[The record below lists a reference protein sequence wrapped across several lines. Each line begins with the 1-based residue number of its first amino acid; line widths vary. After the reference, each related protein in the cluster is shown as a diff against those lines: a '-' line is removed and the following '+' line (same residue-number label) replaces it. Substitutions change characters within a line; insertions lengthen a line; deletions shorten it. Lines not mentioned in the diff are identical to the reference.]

1 VPLVLK
7 LPGNALA
14 GTRHSSEVG
23 LADVAPTVLGILGLG
38 NLNGADGRNLWSAG
52 SHRLNELS
60 APQSALLELDTYD
73 QAALVTDRR
82 KLIVDHH
89 GSERL
94 SISRPIHGRPGISAS

>member
-60 APQSALLELDTYD
+60 APQSAAHFSSSTP
-73 QAALVTDRR
+73 T
-82 KLIVDHH
+82 I
-89 GSERL
+89 
-94 SISRPIHGRPGISAS
+94 RPRWSQIGAS